1 MNGRH
6 HSALAL
12 SQDILSGL
20 FANESLLQLD
30 WLICPPYVHLHTVS
44 EVLRSNRSSEIRLR
58 FMLGAQ
64 DLSVFDDGAFTG
76 EISAEMLRDSDCASV
91 LIGHSE
97 RRQHQDESND
107 LIEKKL
113 HRAWQ
118 SGLQAILCVG
128 ESEQERLEGRT
139 EAVIAR
145 QLSALDHCPQDASLV
160 IAYEPI
166 WAIGT
171 GKSASPG
178 DAQQV
183 HAFIRLHL
191 AAASLPADSIRI
203 LYGGSVRP
211 DNAEALFSMP
221 DVDGAL
227 VGGASLQANQFL
239 AIGEAAVRRIIADV
253 GKGNCE

>member
-171 GKSASPG
+171 GRTASPEQ
-178 DAQQV
+178 AQEM
-183 HAFIRLHL
+183 HAAIRALL
-191 AAASLPADSIRI
+191 ASHYGAEVAGACSI
-203 LYGGSVRP
+203 LYGGSV
-211 DNAEALFSMP
+211 NASNAAELFAKP
-221 DVDGAL
+221 DVDGGL
-227 VGGASLQANQFL
+227 VGGASLD
-239 AIGEAAVRRIIADV
+239 AADFARICTALT
-253 GKGNCE
+253 